1 MLSET
6 VRCSSISVYKCLL
19 AVDPKNFEKLD
30 RRSTMLM
37 AASRNQAEDVEKNGI
52 TALEERRS
60 FLFQKK

>member
-1 MLSET
+1 VLIDLFHK
-6 VRCSSISVYKCLL
+6 RLL

-52 TALEERRS
+52 DPDC
-60 FLFQKK
+60 